1 MKKDEASIGK
11 TKTGVMVYLY
21 AKNIDE
27 QIEVRMLLR
36 YLPQPLSP
44 IDWLAEMWVGWF
56 QQKIKKGNGKL
67 VGDKRKEG
75 EHGMIQ
81 EFEDTEGNWCATYA
95 MVNKQACPQQEDQ
108 KV

>member
-27 QIEVRMLLR
+27 QIEVRSMLLR
-36 YLPQPLSP
+36 YLPQPLSLSLAP

-56 QQKIKKGNGKL
+56 SPEN
-67 VGDKRKEG
+67 
-75 EHGMIQ
+75 Q
-81 EFEDTEGNWCATYA
+81 EREREIGGR
-95 MVNKQACPQQEDQ
+95 
-108 KV
+108 